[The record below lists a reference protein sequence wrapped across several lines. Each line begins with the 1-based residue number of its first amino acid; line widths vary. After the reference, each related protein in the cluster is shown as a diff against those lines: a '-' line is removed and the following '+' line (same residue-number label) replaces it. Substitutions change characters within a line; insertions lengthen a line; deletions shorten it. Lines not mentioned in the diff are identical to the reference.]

1 MNKKNRR
8 NFKINFYTILVII
21 LILFSSGCVGNSNTT
36 QTTQKQE
43 SISSPPSLEFD
54 AQISSVTGAT
64 ILYAIPDL
72 PFVAFAISNSGGSK
86 AKDVTVTISIE
97 NLAEDKI
104 VNIGDLN
111 PGETKEEEVNLIFKK
126 NILKLTTPLNT
137 QITFLVNY
145 KDMEGESYTQTFSK
159 DIQIDSRYRMY
170 WEHPKLISAWITK
183 SDQTIRKITTSVCAG
198 LAPGQY
204 TEDSVECAE
213 RLWRYLQKAGVRY
226 VSDPQGIEYVQYPL
240 ETLSKR
246 AGDCED
252 LSVLYATMLE
262 SVGIKTKLILL
273 SDHIFMGFIDNEGY
287 IHPIE
292 TTILKSYNT
301 YEDAREIGN
310 QEYKENENDII
321 DIIEP
326 SQYYDIIKEIDVS
339 DIIPTT
345 NIPEP
350 VPEFSIS
357 FQCITQY
364 GFFEESSLVKG
375 KVCNVGYAPAKNV
388 ELRISA
394 NDASAPVSGYI
405 ELIGIDECI
414 NFEEELDTKYG
425 VPSIAT
431 VTVES
436 GEGVTTSSQVECIT
450 G

>member
-1 MNKKNRR
+1 MNKKNKR

-21 LILFSSGCVGNSNTT
+21 LILFSSGCVDNSDTT

-97 NLAEDKI
+97 NLAENKI

-111 PGETKEEEVNLIFKK
+111 PGETKEEEINLIFKK

-145 KDMEGESYTQTFSK
+145 KDIEGKSYTQTFSK

-170 WEHPKLISAWITK
+170 WEYPQLISAWITK
-183 SDQTIRKITTSVCAG
+183 SDPTIRKITTSVCAG
-198 LAPGQY
+198 LAPSQY

-213 RLWRYLQKAGVRY
+213 RLWKYLQKAGVRY

-262 SVGIKTKLILL
+262 SVGIKTELILVPG
-273 SDHIFMGFIDNEGY
+273 HIFMGFIDNEGY

-292 TTILKSYNT
+292 TTALKSYTT

-326 SQYYDIIKEIDVS
+326 SQYYNIKEIDVS
-339 DIIPTT
+339 DIIPT

-357 FQCITQY
+357 LQCRSQY
-364 GFFEESSLVKG
+364 GFLEESSLVYG
-375 KVCNVGYAPAKNV
+375 EICNVGYAPAKNV
-388 ELRISA
+388 EVRISA
-394 NDASAPVSGYI
+394 NDASNPVFRTYSI
-405 ELIGIDECI
+405 LGIDECK
-414 NFEEELDTKYG
+414 NFQAELDTKYG

-431 VTVES
+431 VMVES
-436 GEGVTTSSQVECIT
+436 GEGVTASSQVECTI